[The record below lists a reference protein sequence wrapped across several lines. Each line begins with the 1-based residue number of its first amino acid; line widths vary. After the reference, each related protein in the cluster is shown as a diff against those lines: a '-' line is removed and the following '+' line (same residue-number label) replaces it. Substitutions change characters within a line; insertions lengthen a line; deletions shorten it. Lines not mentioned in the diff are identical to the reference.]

1 MFAFRVFLSFLMIVA
16 LPAASG
22 FAAPK
27 AELLQAGKSPVST
40 CQAIAQNLDQI
51 PANTNVSYV
60 NFDPP
65 RRPGPRIETVSSDA
79 GFEIDTDID
88 RALTP
93 FEARIS
99 YFDHS
104 SYVIESAMGVTIATD
119 YFGYARY
126 RGSNLIPTIVT
137 MNKAHSTHFAA
148 NPDSR
153 IPYILPGWGN
163 GEPAKHLVQVEDVL
177 VRNVTTDII
186 RGGFREVDANS
197 IFIFEVAGLCIGH
210 LGHLHHALTDSHY
223 ANIGRL
229 DVVMVPIDGAM
240 TLSLP
245 GMVDIVK
252 RLRASVILPMHARG
266 FATSETLIS
275 MLGDGFDNIR
285 LPGQTM
291 IFSVNT
297 LPKRPTVV
305 VPRGL

>member
-1 MFAFRVFLSFLMIVA
+1 MFAFRVFLSFLMIAA
-16 LPAASG
+16 LPAAPGS
-22 FAAPK
+22 AAPM
-27 AELLQAGKSPVST
+27 AELLQAGKTPVST

-51 PANTNVSYV
+51 PANTKVNYV
-60 NFDPP
+60 NFDPL
-65 RRPGPRIETVSSDA
+65 RRPGPRIETISSHTDFA
-79 GFEIDTDID
+79 IDTDSD
-88 RALTP
+88 RVLTP
-93 FEARIS
+93 FEVRIS

-104 SYVIESAMGVTIATD
+104 SYIIESAAGITVATD
-119 YFGYARY
+119 YFGYVQY
-126 RGSNLIPTIVT
+126 QGSSLIPTIVT
-137 MNKAHSTHFAA
+137 MNKAHSSHFAA
-148 NPDSR
+148 SPDSR
-153 IPYILPGWGN
+153 ISYILPGWGD
-163 GEPAKHLVQVEDVL
+163 GVPAKHLMQVEDVL

-245 GMVDIVK
+245 GMVEIVK

-266 FATSETLIS
+266 FATADTLIS
-275 MLGDGFDNIR
+275 MLGDSFDNIR

-297 LPKRPTVV
+297 LPRRPTAVI
-305 VPRGL
+305 PQGL

>member
-1 MFAFRVFLSFLMIVA
+1 MSAFRVLLSLLMIAA
-16 LPAASG
+16 LPVAPG
-22 FAAPK
+22 FAAPRPDL
-27 AELLQAGKSPVST
+27 AQAGKTPVST
-40 CQAIAQNLDQI
+40 CLAVAQNLDRI
-51 PANTNVSYV
+51 PARTRVSYL
-60 NFDPP
+60 NLDPAP
-65 RRPGPRIETVSSDA
+65 RPGPRIETVSSDA
-79 GFEIDTDID
+79 GIEIDTDID

-93 FEARIS
+93 LEARIT

-104 SYVIESAMGVTIATD
+104 TYIIESARGVTAATD
-119 YFGYARY
+119 YFGYAQY

-153 IPYILPGWGN
+153 IPYILPGWGD
-163 GEPAKHLVQVEDVL
+163 GIPAKHLLQVEDVL

-252 RLRASVILPMHARG
+252 RLRSSVILPMHARG
-266 FATSETLIS
+266 FATPDTLIS
-275 MLGDGFDNIR
+275 MLGDGFASIR
-285 LPGQTM
+285 LPGRTM